1 MIQREI
7 RIQYEKGSSIMNE
20 NKIIQ
25 SMKNALVLKL
35 EKGNNLR
42 IFCRT
47 TTFKGVKEIIKNT
60 ISKSKN
66 VEHLRNEVQER
77 RIHSES
83 IRVKVKDSR
92 KNEVIYTFNISR
104 TESSSLIN
112 RPQTQKFILEVVPII
127 QLWGL
132 ESKTAKN
139 ISE

>member
-1 MIQREI
+1 
-7 RIQYEKGSSIMNE
+7 MNE

-60 ISKSKN
+60 ISKSKK

-104 TESSSLIN
+104 TGSSSLIN

>member
-1 MIQREI
+1 
-7 RIQYEKGSSIMNE
+7 MNE

-60 ISKSKN
+60 ISKSKK

>member
-1 MIQREI
+1 
-7 RIQYEKGSSIMNE
+7 MNE

-35 EKGNNLR
+35 EKGNNFR

-60 ISKSKN
+60 ISKSKK

>member
-1 MIQREI
+1 
-7 RIQYEKGSSIMNE
+7 MNE
-20 NKIIQ
+20 NKVIQ

-60 ISKSKN
+60 ISKSKK

>member
-1 MIQREI
+1 
-7 RIQYEKGSSIMNE
+7 MNE

-60 ISKSKN
+60 ISKSKK

-83 IRVKVKDSR
+83 TRVKVKDSR

>member
-25 SMKNALVLKL
+25 SIKNALVLKL

-60 ISKSKN
+60 ISKSKK

>member
-1 MIQREI
+1 
-7 RIQYEKGSSIMNE
+7 MNE

-60 ISKSKN
+60 ISKSKK

-92 KNEVIYTFNISR
+92 KNEVIYTLNISR

>member
-1 MIQREI
+1 
-7 RIQYEKGSSIMNE
+7 MNE

-60 ISKSKN
+60 ISKSKK
-66 VEHLRNEVQER
+66 VEHLRNEGQER
-77 RIHSES
+77 RIRSES
-83 IRVKVKDSR
+83 IRVKVKDSK

-104 TESSSLIN
+104 TENSSLIN
-112 RPQTQKFILEVVPII
+112 CPHTQKFILEVVPII

>member
-1 MIQREI
+1 
-7 RIQYEKGSSIMNE
+7 MNE

-60 ISKSKN
+60 ISKSKK

-92 KNEVIYTFNISR
+92 KNEVIYAFNISR

>member
-1 MIQREI
+1 
-7 RIQYEKGSSIMNE
+7 MNE
-20 NKIIQ
+20 NRIIQ

-60 ISKSKN
+60 ISKSKK

-92 KNEVIYTFNISR
+92 KNEAIYTFNISR

>member
-1 MIQREI
+1 
-7 RIQYEKGSSIMNE
+7 MNE

-60 ISKSKN
+60 ISKSKK

-132 ESKTAKN
+132 ESKTTKN

>member
-1 MIQREI
+1 
-7 RIQYEKGSSIMNE
+7 MNE

-60 ISKSKN
+60 ISKSKK
-66 VEHLRNEVQER
+66 VEHLRNEGQER

-92 KNEVIYTFNISR
+92 KNEVIYAVNNISR

-112 RPQTQKFILEVVPII
+112 RPQTQKFVLEVVPII

-132 ESKTAKN
+132 ESNTAKN

>member
-20 NKIIQ
+20 NRIIQ

-60 ISKSKN
+60 ISKSKK

>member
-60 ISKSKN
+60 ISKSKK

>member
-1 MIQREI
+1 
-7 RIQYEKGSSIMNE
+7 MNE

-60 ISKSKN
+60 ISKSKK

-104 TESSSLIN
+104 AESSSLIN

>member
-1 MIQREI
+1 
-7 RIQYEKGSSIMNE
+7 MNE

-60 ISKSKN
+60 ISKSKK

-112 RPQTQKFILEVVPII
+112 RPHTQKFILEVVPII